1 MKNSLEGIVI
11 KWASQINDVLKE
23 SSNIIF
29 KDNHPV
35 PSAEIEFWNLR
46 LKNLE
51 NIYNQLI
58 DDRIKAVA
66 RILEAIDSVYFTA
79 FRTTFKNIVG
89 ALCEVRDITLY
100 INPLVCLNFYLVFT
114 DL

>member
-23 SSNIIF
+23 NSNIIF

-35 PSAEIEFWNLR
+35 PSAEIDFWNLR

-58 DDRIKAVA
+58 DNRIKAVA
-66 RILEAIDSVYFTA
+66 KILEAINSVYFAA
-79 FRTTFKNIVG
+79 FRTSFKNIVG
-89 ALCEVRDITLY
+89 ALCEARDITLY
-100 INPLVCLNFYLVFT
+100 INPLVCPIS
-114 DL
+114 

>member
-23 SSNIIF
+23 NSNSIF
-29 KDNHPV
+29 KDDHPV
-35 PSAEIEFWNLR
+35 PSADIDFWNLR

-58 DDRIKAVA
+58 DNRIKAIA
-66 RILEAIDSVYFTA
+66 KILEAIDSVYFAA
-79 FRTTFKNIVG
+79 FRTAFKNIVA
-89 ALCEVRDITLY
+89 ALCEARDITLW
-100 INPLVCLNFYLVFT
+100 INPLVC
-114 DL
+114 